1 MIYISKELGQREC
14 KALNKPIHG
23 MIYDS
28 SVWCWVSP
36 VKGKKILVGAIY
48 RSPTSVVVNDN
59 QMLRLFD
66 DANTVAGENRLLIMG
81 DFNVPKVDWATN
93 KVLTGARRID
103 RELHTTISDL
113 FLHQHV
119 KVPTRYSGQTK
130 STLDLIF
137 TKEEEDVKNIEVGNP
152 VGASDHG
159 VVLSN
164 FVCKWKSR
172 IKPRRNKAYYKGR
185 YNIISEKLN
194 DMAWQNEFESK
205 NTEECIQHYIN
216 NVKKLVEDNIPLGR
230 LRDFNEPW
238 MNDSRMRIWRNKQN
252 TWARVQRMGSNRN
265 WKRYKAA
272 RDKLRTSMRKA
283 RRLYEKNISKDARNN
298 KRSFFKYVNS
308 RLTVRPEITAM
319 KTRDGNLVEE
329 DSEIA
334 EVIVDYFNTI
344 YTDFKGEVMPEMEA
358 MTDEKIEDLEITQEL
373 VEKKLEKLNINKS
386 CGPDGIHPHVLQ
398 KTAKAMSVP
407 LAIIYQKSLDEGVC
421 PEEWKC
427 ANVTPIHKKGDRTD
441 PNNYRPVS
449 LTSQVCKVMESI
461 IRDRIVEHLERLNL
475 LNNAQHGFRN
485 GRSCLTN
492 LLTTLEQW
500 TEIIDEGDCLDIAY
514 LDFRKA
520 FDLVSHEHLLYK
532 MSKYGIDGKILNWV
546 KDFLKNRTQKV
557 VIRGTSS
564 TTREVTS
571 GVPQGSVLG
580 PILFLIFINDLPLEI
595 ISPLSLFA
603 DDSKLFS
610 RIVKT
615 KSKSKV
621 VETDNDQKLQKDL
634 NKVVEWAKKWKMEF
648 NVQKCKIMHLG
659 HDNPRK
665 VYSMDGKVLSTT
677 EEEKD
682 LGVLIDNKLDFGKHI
697 NSIVGRANRVLG
709 MIRVS
714 FACLNIQMFLNMY
727 TALVRPLL
735 EYCVQVWS
743 PYKIGQIKLLERVQ
757 RRATRLVPQLK
768 DLCYDDRLAQLGL
781 TRLEERRHRGDMIET
796 YKILTGK
803 ERIDPNTLFQTATFR
818 GRSHSKKLFRK
829 YARLN
834 VRKKFFSHRVPHHWN
849 KLTQEE
855 VDALKTSDFK
865 RKYDRNEADRKSY
878 LMNSGFVYHR

>member
-1 MIYISKELGQREC
+1 M
-14 KALNKPIHG
+14 
-23 MIYDS
+23 
-28 SVWCWVSP
+28 
-36 VKGKKILVGAIY
+36 
-48 RSPTSVVVNDN
+48 
-59 QMLRLFD
+59 
-66 DANTVAGENRLLIMG
+66 
-81 DFNVPKVDWATN
+81 
-93 KVLTGARRID
+93 
-103 RELHTTISDL
+103 
-113 FLHQHV
+113 
-119 KVPTRYSGQTK
+119 
-130 STLDLIF
+130 
-137 TKEEEDVKNIEVGNP
+137 
-152 VGASDHG
+152 
-159 VVLSN
+159 
-164 FVCKWKSR
+164 
-172 IKPRRNKAYYKGR
+172 
-185 YNIISEKLN
+185 
-194 DMAWQNEFESK
+194 
-205 NTEECIQHYIN
+205 
-216 NVKKLVEDNIPLGR
+216 VEDNIPLGR

-265 WKRYKAA
+265 WRRYKAA

-344 YTDFKGEVMPEMEA
+344 YTDFKGEVMPEMQS

-398 KTAKAMSVP
+398 KTSKAMSVQ

-709 MIRVS
+709 MIRIS
-714 FACLNIQMFLNMY
+714 FACLNIPMFLNM
-727 TALVRPLL
+727 
-735 EYCVQVWS
+735 
-743 PYKIGQIKLLERVQ
+743 
-757 RRATRLVPQLK
+757 
-768 DLCYDDRLAQLGL
+768 
-781 TRLEERRHRGDMIET
+781 
-796 YKILTGK
+796 
-803 ERIDPNTLFQTATFR
+803 
-818 GRSHSKKLFRK
+818 
-829 YARLN
+829 
-834 VRKKFFSHRVPHHWN
+834 
-849 KLTQEE
+849 
-855 VDALKTSDFK
+855 
-865 RKYDRNEADRKSY
+865 
-878 LMNSGFVYHR
+878 

>member
-1 MIYISKELGQREC
+1 
-14 KALNKPIHG
+14 
-23 MIYDS
+23 
-28 SVWCWVSP
+28 
-36 VKGKKILVGAIY
+36 
-48 RSPTSVVVNDN
+48 
-59 QMLRLFD
+59 
-66 DANTVAGENRLLIMG
+66 
-81 DFNVPKVDWATN
+81 
-93 KVLTGARRID
+93 
-103 RELHTTISDL
+103 
-113 FLHQHV
+113 
-119 KVPTRYSGQTK
+119 
-130 STLDLIF
+130 
-137 TKEEEDVKNIEVGNP
+137 
-152 VGASDHG
+152 
-159 VVLSN
+159 
-164 FVCKWKSR
+164 
-172 IKPRRNKAYYKGR
+172 
-185 YNIISEKLN
+185 
-194 DMAWQNEFESK
+194 
-205 NTEECIQHYIN
+205 
-216 NVKKLVEDNIPLGR
+216 
-230 LRDFNEPW
+230 
-238 MNDSRMRIWRNKQN
+238 
-252 TWARVQRMGSNRN
+252 
-265 WKRYKAA
+265 
-272 RDKLRTSMRKA
+272 
-283 RRLYEKNISKDARNN
+283 
-298 KRSFFKYVNS
+298 
-308 RLTVRPEITAM
+308 
-319 KTRDGNLVEE
+319 
-329 DSEIA
+329 
-334 EVIVDYFNTI
+334 
-344 YTDFKGEVMPEMEA
+344 
-358 MTDEKIEDLEITQEL
+358 
-373 VEKKLEKLNINKS
+373 
-386 CGPDGIHPHVLQ
+386 
-398 KTAKAMSVP
+398 MSVP

-580 PILFLIFINDLPLEI
+580 PILFLIFINNLPLEI

-621 VETDNDQKLQKDL
+621 VEADNDQKLQKDL

-709 MIRVS
+709 MIRIS
-714 FACLNIQMFLNMY
+714 FACLNIQMFLDMY

-781 TRLEERRHRGDMIET
+781 TRLEERRHRDNMIVT
-796 YKILTGK
+796 YKILTRK
-803 ERIDPNTLFQTATFR
+803 EKIDSNTLF
-818 GRSHSKKLFRK
+818 
-829 YARLN
+829 
-834 VRKKFFSHRVPHHWN
+834 
-849 KLTQEE
+849 
-855 VDALKTSDFK
+855 
-865 RKYDRNEADRKSY
+865 
-878 LMNSGFVYHR
+878 